1 MEVQLESLKVLW
13 ETLEE
18 PLQLHYADAVVRLE
32 KKILA
37 AFESVKHIRQ
47 LGAVD
52 STMYQK
58 IKAVY
63 LRKHVKQAASDLES
77 WQRQFDPSWYLI
89 TRITSNRVDEQL
101 RNDLPNQ
108 NSSTARLA
116 RMRNA
121 IKETSSSE
129 NDRGGL
135 VFIDASLIKKNS
147 HVIPGTNMYE
157 ASYDQHRP
165 VLLDRTNYSPLT
177 AKMIARRYIHDLAR
191 LLMNVDPMTFGLLK
205 CGGVVELP
213 EENCSQFQFV
223 LELPKDLPSPRTLRT
238 ILMETPQCPLNH
250 RIQLAKQLAR
260 SVMFV
265 HTSGFVHKNI
275 RPETILVFT
284 DGPKTM
290 GPSFLSG
297 FERVRP
303 SGASTEQSGDLEWE
317 KNFYRHPVRQGLWP
331 EELYKVQHDI
341 YSLGVCLLE
350 LALWHS
356 FAQYDVGF
364 AVPCPELNVS
374 KALSD
379 KDRRRGAFAIKKELV
394 TMAEDRL
401 PGLIGERYASLTVT
415 CLNCLDSKENNIF
428 HFESSRKDEKTVVG
442 VRYIENVSQ
451 LEYNPELNILL
462 TASRFYSKL
471 RRYVFKAFSGPW
483 ELRTLS
489 KMARYSVPLQAAIFI
504 LHSENSSALQG

>member
-1 MEVQLESLKVLW
+1 M
-13 ETLEE
+13 
-18 PLQLHYADAVVRLE
+18 HYADAVVMLE
-32 KKILA
+32 RKILA
-37 AFESVKHIRQ
+37 AFESVKHIKQ

-63 LRKHVKQAASDLES
+63 LKKHVKQAASDLES
-77 WQRQFDPSWYLI
+77 WQRRFDPSWYLI

-101 RNDLPNQ
+101 RNDIPNQ

-121 IKETSSSE
+121 IKETYSSE
-129 NDRGGL
+129 NDRGWFI
-135 VFIDASLIKKNS
+135 FIDASLIKKNS
-147 HVIPGTNMYE
+147 HAIPGTNMYE
-157 ASYDQHRP
+157 ATYGQHRA
-165 VLLDRTNYSPLT
+165 VLLDQTNYSPVIATMT
-177 AKMIARRYIHDLAR
+177 AKMYVHDLAR

-205 CGGVVELP
+205 CEGVVEIP
-213 EENCSQFQFV
+213 GDNGSQFQFV
-223 LELPKDLPSPRTLRT
+223 LEVPKGLSSPRTLRT
-238 ILMETPQCPLNH
+238 ILMETPQCLLNH
-250 RIQLAKQLAR
+250 RVQLAKQLAR

-284 DGPKTM
+284 DGSKSI

-303 SGASTEQSGDLEWE
+303 SGASTERSGDLEWE

-331 EELYKVQHDI
+331 EELYKMQHDI

-350 LALWHS
+350 LALWRS
-356 FAQYDVGF
+356 FVQYDVGF
-364 AVPCPELNVS
+364 AVPCPELNIS

-379 KDRRRGAFAIKKELV
+379 KDRRRGAFAIKRELV
-394 TMAEDRL
+394 AMAEDRL
-401 PGLIGERYASLTVT
+401 PGLIGERYTSLTMA
-415 CLNCLDSKENNIF
+415 CLNCLDNKNNIF
-428 HFESSRKDEKTVVG
+428 HVESSQKDEKTVVG

-451 LEYNPELNILL
+451 LGHNPELNILL
-462 TASRFYSKL
+462 RCPDSTA
-471 RRYVFKAFSGPW
+471 
-483 ELRTLS
+483 
-489 KMARYSVPLQAAIFI
+489 
-504 LHSENSSALQG
+504 N